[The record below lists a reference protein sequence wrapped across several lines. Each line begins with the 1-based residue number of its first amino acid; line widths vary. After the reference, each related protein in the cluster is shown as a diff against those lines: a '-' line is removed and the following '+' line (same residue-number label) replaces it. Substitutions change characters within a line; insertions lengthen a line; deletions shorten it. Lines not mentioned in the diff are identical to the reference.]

1 MKIGPVDPEIIWL
14 KLKKKKLTQAKYVA
28 LPAIL
33 PSGLNNQH
41 GPMDYG
47 LRYMK
52 EGWKPKGK
60 LKTGLV
66 PFTGFNLG
74 NVGRGFGS
82 SYLHM
87 MQEAVQPKSKPLQEV
102 CLI

>member
-1 MKIGPVDPEIIWL
+1 
-14 KLKKKKLTQAKYVA
+14 
-28 LPAIL
+28 
-33 PSGLNNQH
+33 
-41 GPMDYG
+41 
-47 LRYMK
+47 MK

-87 MQEAVQPKSKPLQEV
+87 MQEAVQPKSKTLQAV